1 MSEVR
6 MLIREAERDWSGTI
20 HGSSTSEAIA
30 ALSADP
36 VTMEELETAVGRFV
50 KRNPE
55 RRHFSNLFPG
65 SNAEPYDA
73 GLVVIDLVARLVYI
87 KSTYSSPGPEG
98 TIWHDDAESGKQIA
112 LRYHLADDWLF
123 YRAGGDG
130 WEATA
135 KSRRL
140 ARAAN
145 PDRDVRSV
153 LYGKPLL
160 EFIGRQA
167 FAAFARRDEIAAV
180 VRAER
185 VERARQRLAEQDGIA
200 PDQVD
205 ASRLTEEEITPKTW
219 PGQEEYANLF
229 YDTLKDIHAAWL
241 LTPRDDLGG
250 TCPREIAFER
260 QNHVSR
266 DMQDRSEQWSYTYEC
281 PPGLAESSQ
290 AFRYAPL
297 NTHELVMY
305 YDLVRELL
313 WDCWRELTAGQLS
326 VGRSQLSVEKSSTT
340 DNWQLTTA
348 ADFLTTEVP
357 RLERFRDAWL
367 DGPDLEHHGRTPRS
381 IIDHERARLP
391 EGVSGREAMV
401 DPDCPCCQMM
411 ADMPGPSFWHLDGS
425 AMDDE
430 FAFDIYHRTREEW
443 DSERREWDER
453 SRRYDAERAERERL
467 GVTDHMPREDG
478 SNAVWSRTFVAAD
491 DADVPVG
498 IRVFGI
504 GCRLAELI
512 VGLRGEA
519 ASTAATRQ
527 EAASSDAQ
535 GRIDQLNRD
544 FGNLREVLQSSDL
557 SLTEALL
564 DPVLKRFV
572 ETLDTVAT
580 ARTDLAA
587 QCESL
592 TGTLQ
597 KLLDPQPPGEPWEP
611 SDFSDDDV
619 PF

>member
-20 HGSSTSEAIA
+20 HGSHTDEAIA

-36 VTMEELETAVGRFV
+36 VTMEDLETAVGRFV
-50 KRNPE
+50 RRNPE
-55 RRHFSNLFPG
+55 RRHFSNLYPG

-87 KSTYSSPGPEG
+87 DSTYSSPDPEG
-98 TIWHDDAESGKQIA
+98 TIWRDDAESGKQIG

-123 YRAGGDG
+123 FRNGDG

-145 PDRDVRSV
+145 PERDVRSV

-167 FAAFARRDEIAAV
+167 YAAFARRDEIAAA
-180 VRAER
+180 VRTER
-185 VERARQRLAEQDGIA
+185 VERARQRLAKQDGIA

-205 ASRLTEEEITPKTW
+205 ASRLTEAEITPKTW
-219 PGQEEYANLF
+219 PGQEEHADLF
-229 YDTLKDIHAAWL
+229 YNTLKDIHAAWL

-250 TCPREIAFER
+250 ACPREIAFER
-260 QNHVSR
+260 QNHVSC
-266 DMQDRSEQWSYTYEC
+266 DMQDRSEQWSSTDEC
-281 PPGLAESSQ
+281 PPGLAESSH

-313 WDCWRELTAGQLS
+313 WECWNELSAGN
-326 VGRSQLSVEKSSTT
+326 GQLSVEKPLTT
-340 DNWQLTTA
+340 DHRQLTTV
-348 ADFLTTEVP
+348 ADFLTLEVP

-367 DGPDLEHHGRTPRS
+367 DLPLLEHHGRTPRS
-381 IIDHERARLP
+381 IIDRERARLP

-411 ADMPGPSFWHLDGS
+411 ADMPGPCFWHLDGS
-425 AMDDE
+425 GMDDE

-443 DSERREWDER
+443 DAERREWEDR
-453 SRRYDAERAERERL
+453 SRRYDAEQAERARL
-467 GVTDHMPREDG
+467 GVTDSMPGEDG

-491 DADVPVG
+491 DANVPLG

-519 ASTAATRQ
+519 ASTAAASP
-527 EAASSDAQ
+527 EATSPEAQ

-544 FGNLREVLQSSDL
+544 FGNLREVLQSVDF
-557 SLTEALL
+557 SLAETLL

-580 ARTDLAA
+580 AHPDLAA

-592 TGTLQ
+592 TGSLH
-597 KLLDPQPPGEPWEP
+597 KLLDPRPPGVTWDPA
-611 SDFSDDDV
+611 DDDDV